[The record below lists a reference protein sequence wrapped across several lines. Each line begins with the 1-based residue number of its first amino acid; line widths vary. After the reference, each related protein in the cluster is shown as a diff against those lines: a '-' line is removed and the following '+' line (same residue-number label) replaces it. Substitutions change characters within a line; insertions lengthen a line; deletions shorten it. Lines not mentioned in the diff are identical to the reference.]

1 MVLRA
6 LLFITSLLVAGCA
19 AYFSVLG
26 IATLF
31 SGSYVSVLIMAS
43 ALEIGKLVATTYL
56 HHYWTHTS
64 ALLKGYLVT
73 ATLILMCITSLGIFG
88 YLSSA
93 YAVNS
98 IQFSNID
105 SQVGSLQERKS
116 GIDSEVSQINSRIE
130 TLNSARRSQE
140 ERLPKMSAANARPI
154 YADIERTAA
163 EMQAQRERIVQL
175 QDNKRELDTRIQEL
189 KLQMSASKD
198 IGTFKFIAD
207 QFNLPL
213 DTIVMAFI
221 CIIIAVFDPL
231 AIALLLSYN
240 STLSKTLMKDKSI
253 DVSNRIYDLSDG
265 L

>member
-19 AYFSVLG
+19 AWFSVLG

-98 IQFSNID
+98 IQFSKLEST
-105 SQVGSLQERKS
+105 SQQSRTLCGMRVGMWGLGRVCR
-116 GIDSEVSQINSRIE
+116 GR
-130 TLNSARRSQE
+130 
-140 ERLPKMSAANARPI
+140 
-154 YADIERTAA
+154 
-163 EMQAQRERIVQL
+163 
-175 QDNKRELDTRIQEL
+175 
-189 KLQMSASKD
+189 
-198 IGTFKFIAD
+198 G
-207 QFNLPL
+207 
-213 DTIVMAFI
+213 
-221 CIIIAVFDPL
+221 
-231 AIALLLSYN
+231 
-240 STLSKTLMKDKSI
+240 LM
-253 DVSNRIYDLSDG
+253 
-265 L
+265 